1 MRSESMT
8 QQLVGRVPCC
18 IREFSPRY
26 RKGLLLSGSVLC
38 LCVSLSMI
46 NESVQAWAFQR
57 VYSSLKDLIN
67 THILF
72 LWMLSSWSLS
82 WDIRFKR
89 WERAKKDLLGG
100 MDCMIFSA
108 LFLSSTFKVNRYL
121 GVLNLNLVV
130 LVFLFFLMVI
140 LSAFG
145 RCFCSLLMILMN
157 SLRSF
162 ISFG

>member
-1 MRSESMT
+1 MH
-8 QQLVGRVPCC
+8 CC
-18 IREFSPRY
+18 NWKSITRY
-26 RKGLLLSGSVLC
+26 RKGLLLSGSGFSRFVALW
-38 LCVSLSMI
+38 MI
-46 NESVQAWAFQR
+46 NKSVQAWAFQR
-57 VYSSLKDLIN
+57 LLSSLKDLIN

-72 LWMLSSWSLS
+72 LRCSVLGLFLEIYNTKMS
-82 WDIRFKR
+82 
-89 WERAKKDLLGG
+89 KDKLNLLGG

-108 LFLSSTFKVNRYL
+108 LFLSSTFRVKRYL
-121 GVLNLNLVV
+121 GVLNLNLVM

-162 ISFG
+162 ISFGYKNVSAKTLQPTI